1 MKKLSDEKLS
11 ELNKLVSIS
20 KIRKVIQILRDPID
34 GCPWDLKQ
42 DYNSLA
48 PYSIE
53 EAYELVDAI
62 ENNNIKEIKSEL
74 GDLLLQVVLISQV
87 AEDKGDFN
95 FDDVANEIS
104 KKIIRR
110 HPQIFDKDYNENDLP
125 SETWEKIKKFENNK
139 NSNAKNTLDQ
149 IEKNIPTLLRSLK
162 IQKKA
167 AALNFDWENETQ
179 VLNKIDEE
187 IDELKDALKL
197 NDKKM
202 IEEELG
208 DLFFSIINLSRR
220 LNLDP
225 EQTIRKANKKFIT
238 RFNEM
243 ENFVED
249 NKLKWHN
256 LTKYDFKNLWN
267 KIKKKQR
274 GINEQ
279 QLT

>member
-11 ELNKLVSIS
+11 ELNKLESIS
-20 KIRKVIQILRDPID
+20 KIRKVIKILRDPID

-62 ENNNIKEIKSEL
+62 ENNDIEEIKKEL
-74 GDLLLQVVLISQV
+74 GDLLLQVILISQV
-87 AEDKGDFN
+87 ADDKGDFN

-110 HPQIFDKDYNENDLP
+110 HPQIFDKNYNENDLP
-125 SETWEKIKKFENNK
+125 HESWEKIKKLEKNK
-139 NSNAKNTLDQ
+139 ITNTKNTLDQ
-149 IEKNIPTLLRSLK
+149 VEKNIPTLLRSLK

-167 AALNFDWENETQ
+167 ASLNFDWENETQ

-187 IDELKDALKL
+187 IHELKDALKV
-197 NDKKM
+197 NNKKM

-208 DLFFSIINLSRR
+208 DLFFTIINLSRR

-225 EQTIRKANKKFIT
+225 EQTIRKANKKFTT

-243 ENFVED
+243 ENFIED

-256 LTKYDFKNLWN
+256 LKKHDFKNLWN
-267 KIKKKQR
+267 KVKNNQR
-274 GINEQ
+274 GINE
-279 QLT
+279 

>member
-11 ELNKLVSIS
+11 ELNKLESIS
-20 KIRKVIQILRDPID
+20 KIRKVIKILRDPID

-62 ENNNIKEIKSEL
+62 ENNDIEEIKSEL
-74 GDLLLQVVLISQV
+74 GDLLLQVILISQV
-87 AEDKGDFN
+87 ANDKGDFN

-110 HPQIFDKDYNENDLP
+110 HPQIFDKNYNENDLP
-125 SETWEKIKKFENNK
+125 HESWEKIKKLEKNK
-139 NSNAKNTLDQ
+139 ITNTKNTLDQ
-149 IEKNIPTLLRSLK
+149 VEKNIPTLLRSLK

-167 AALNFDWENETQ
+167 ASLNFDWENETQ

-187 IDELKDALKL
+187 IYELKDALKV
-197 NDKKM
+197 NNKKM

-208 DLFFSIINLSRR
+208 DLFFTIINLSRR

-225 EQTIRKANKKFIT
+225 EQTIRKANKKFTT

-243 ENFVED
+243 ENFIED

-256 LTKYDFKNLWN
+256 LKKHDFKNLWN
-267 KIKKKQR
+267 KVKNNQR
-274 GINEQ
+274 GINE
-279 QLT
+279 

>member
-11 ELNKLVSIS
+11 ELNELESIS

-62 ENNNIKEIKSEL
+62 ENNDIEEIKKEL
-74 GDLLLQVVLISQV
+74 GDLLLQVILISQV
-87 AEDKGDFN
+87 ADDKGDFD

-110 HPQIFDKDYNENDLP
+110 HPQIFDKNYNENDLP
-125 SETWEKIKKFENNK
+125 HESWEKIKKLEKNK
-139 NSNAKNTLDQ
+139 ITNTKNTLDQ
-149 IEKNIPTLLRSLK
+149 VEKNIPTLLRSLK

-167 AALNFDWENETQ
+167 ASLNFDWENETQ

-187 IDELKDALKL
+187 IHELKDALKV
-197 NDKKM
+197 NNKKM

-208 DLFFSIINLSRR
+208 DLFFTIINLSRR

-225 EQTIRKANKKFIT
+225 EQTIRKANKKFTT

-243 ENFVED
+243 ENFIED

-256 LTKYDFKNLWN
+256 LKKHDFKNLWN
-267 KIKKKQR
+267 KVKNNQR
-274 GINEQ
+274 GINE
-279 QLT
+279 

>member
-11 ELNKLVSIS
+11 ELNKLESIS

-62 ENNNIKEIKSEL
+62 ENNDIEEIKSEL
-74 GDLLLQVVLISQV
+74 GDLLLQVILISQV
-87 AEDKGDFN
+87 ADDKGDFD

-110 HPQIFDKDYNENDLP
+110 HPQIFDKNYNENDLP
-125 SETWEKIKKFENNK
+125 HESWEKIKKLEKNK
-139 NSNAKNTLDQ
+139 ITNTKNTLDQ
-149 IEKNIPTLLRSLK
+149 VEKNIPTLLRSLK

-167 AALNFDWENETQ
+167 ASLNFDWENETQ

-187 IDELKDALKL
+187 IHELKDALKV
-197 NDKKM
+197 NNKKM

-208 DLFFSIINLSRR
+208 DLFFTIINLSRR

-225 EQTIRKANKKFIT
+225 EQTIRKANKKFTT

-243 ENFVED
+243 ENFIED

-256 LTKYDFKNLWN
+256 LKKHDFKNLWN
-267 KIKKKQR
+267 KVKNNQR
-274 GINEQ
+274 GINE
-279 QLT
+279 

>member
-11 ELNKLVSIS
+11 ELNKLESIS
-20 KIRKVIQILRDPID
+20 KIRKVIKILRDPID

-62 ENNNIKEIKSEL
+62 ENNDIEEIKKEL
-74 GDLLLQVVLISQV
+74 GDLLLQVILISQV
-87 AEDKGDFN
+87 ADDKGDFD

-110 HPQIFDKDYNENDLP
+110 HPQIFDKNYNENDLP
-125 SETWEKIKKFENNK
+125 HESWEKIKKLEKNK
-139 NSNAKNTLDQ
+139 SKNTKNTLDQ
-149 IEKNIPTLLRSLK
+149 VEKNIPTLLRSLK

-167 AALNFDWENETQ
+167 ASLNFDWENETQ

-187 IDELKDALKL
+187 IHELKDALKV
-197 NDKKM
+197 NNKKM

-208 DLFFSIINLSRR
+208 DLFFTIINLSRR

-243 ENFVED
+243 ENFIED

-256 LTKYDFKNLWN
+256 LKKHDFKNLWN
-267 KIKKKQR
+267 KVKNNQR
-274 GINEQ
+274 GINE
-279 QLT
+279 

>member
-1 MKKLSDEKLS
+1 MKKLSDEKLK
-11 ELNKLVSIS
+11 ELNKLESIS

-62 ENNNIKEIKSEL
+62 ENNDIEEIKSEL
-74 GDLLLQVVLISQV
+74 GDLLLQVILISQV
-87 AEDKGDFN
+87 ANDKGDFN

-110 HPQIFDKDYNENDLP
+110 HPQIFDKNYNENDLP
-125 SETWEKIKKFENNK
+125 HESWEKIKKLEKNK
-139 NSNAKNTLDQ
+139 STNTQNTLDQ
-149 IEKNIPTLLRSLK
+149 VEKNIPTLLRSVKL
-162 IQKKA
+162 QKKA
-167 AALNFDWENETQ
+167 ASLNFDWENETQ
-179 VLNKIDEE
+179 ILNKIDEE
-187 IDELKDALKL
+187 IYELKDAFKL

-208 DLFFSIINLSRR
+208 DLFFTIINLSRH

-225 EQTIRKANKKFIT
+225 EQTIRKANKKFTT

-243 ENFVED
+243 ENFIED

-256 LTKYDFKNLWN
+256 LKKHDFKNLWN
-267 KIKKKQR
+267 KIKNKQR
-274 GINEQ
+274 GINE
-279 QLT
+279 

>member
-11 ELNKLVSIS
+11 ELNKLESIS
-20 KIRKVIQILRDPID
+20 KIRKVIKILRDPID

-62 ENNNIKEIKSEL
+62 ENNDIEEIKKEL
-74 GDLLLQVVLISQV
+74 GDLLLQVILISQV
-87 AEDKGDFN
+87 ADDKGDFD

-110 HPQIFDKDYNENDLP
+110 HPQIFDKNYNENDLP
-125 SETWEKIKKFENNK
+125 HESWEKIKKLEKNK
-139 NSNAKNTLDQ
+139 ITNTKNTLDQ
-149 IEKNIPTLLRSLK
+149 VEKNIPTLLRSIK

-167 AALNFDWENETQ
+167 ASLNFDWENETQ

-187 IDELKDALKL
+187 IHELKDALKV
-197 NDKKM
+197 NNKKM

-208 DLFFSIINLSRR
+208 DLFFTIINLSRR

-225 EQTIRKANKKFIT
+225 EQTIRKANKKFTT

-243 ENFVED
+243 ENFIED

-256 LTKYDFKNLWN
+256 LKKHDFKNLWN
-267 KIKKKQR
+267 KIKNNQR
-274 GINEQ
+274 GINE
-279 QLT
+279 

>member
-11 ELNKLVSIS
+11 ELNKLESIS
-20 KIRKVIQILRDPID
+20 KIRKVIKILRDPID

-62 ENNNIKEIKSEL
+62 ENNDIEEIKKEL
-74 GDLLLQVVLISQV
+74 GDLLLQVILISQV
-87 AEDKGDFN
+87 ADDKGDFD

-110 HPQIFDKDYNENDLP
+110 HPQIFDKNYNENDLP
-125 SETWEKIKKFENNK
+125 HESWEKIKKLEKNK
-139 NSNAKNTLDQ
+139 ITNTKNTLDQ
-149 IEKNIPTLLRSLK
+149 VEKNIPTLLRSLK

-167 AALNFDWENETQ
+167 ASLNFDWENETQ

-187 IDELKDALKL
+187 IHELKDALKV
-197 NDKKM
+197 NNKKM

-208 DLFFSIINLSRR
+208 DLFFTIINLSRR

-225 EQTIRKANKKFIT
+225 EQTIRKANKKFTI

-243 ENFVED
+243 ENFIED

-256 LTKYDFKNLWN
+256 LKKHDFKNLWN
-267 KIKKKQR
+267 KIKNNQR
-274 GINEQ
+274 GSNE
-279 QLT
+279 

>member
-11 ELNKLVSIS
+11 ELNKLESIS
-20 KIRKVIQILRDPID
+20 KIRKVIKILRDPID
-34 GCPWDLKQ
+34 GCPWDQKQ

-62 ENNNIKEIKSEL
+62 ENNDIEEIKKEL
-74 GDLLLQVVLISQV
+74 GDLLLQVILISQV
-87 AEDKGDFN
+87 ADDKGDFD

-110 HPQIFDKDYNENDLP
+110 HPQIFDKNYNENDLP
-125 SETWEKIKKFENNK
+125 HESWEKIKKLEKNK
-139 NSNAKNTLDQ
+139 STNSKNTLDQ
-149 IEKNIPTLLRSLK
+149 VEKNIPTLLRSLK

-167 AALNFDWENETQ
+167 ASLNFDWENETQ

-187 IDELKDALKL
+187 IHELKDALKV
-197 NDKKM
+197 NNKKM

-208 DLFFSIINLSRR
+208 DLFFTIINLSRR

-225 EQTIRKANKKFIT
+225 EQTIRKANKKFTT

-243 ENFVED
+243 ENFIED

-256 LTKYDFKNLWN
+256 LKKHDFKNLWN
-267 KIKKKQR
+267 KVKNNQR
-274 GINEQ
+274 GINE
-279 QLT
+279 

>member
-11 ELNKLVSIS
+11 ELNKLESIS
-20 KIRKVIQILRDPID
+20 KIRKVIKILRDPID

-62 ENNNIKEIKSEL
+62 ENNDIEEIKKEL
-74 GDLLLQVVLISQV
+74 GDLLLQVILISQV
-87 AEDKGDFN
+87 ADDKGDFD

-110 HPQIFDKDYNENDLP
+110 HPQIFDKNYNENDLP
-125 SETWEKIKKFENNK
+125 HESWEKIKKLEKNK
-139 NSNAKNTLDQ
+139 NKNAKNTLDQ
-149 IEKNIPTLLRSLK
+149 VEKNIPTLLRSLK

-167 AALNFDWENETQ
+167 ASLNFDWENETQ

-187 IDELKDALKL
+187 IHELKDALKV
-197 NDKKM
+197 NNKKM

-208 DLFFSIINLSRR
+208 DLFFTIINLSRR

-225 EQTIRKANKKFIT
+225 EQTIRKANKKFTT

-243 ENFVED
+243 ENFIED

-256 LTKYDFKNLWN
+256 LKKHDFKNLWN
-267 KIKKKQR
+267 KVKNNQR
-274 GINEQ
+274 GINE
-279 QLT
+279 

>member
-11 ELNKLVSIS
+11 ELNKLESIS
-20 KIRKVIQILRDPID
+20 KIRKVIKILRDPID

-62 ENNNIKEIKSEL
+62 ENNDIEEIKKEL
-74 GDLLLQVVLISQV
+74 GDLLLQVILISQV
-87 AEDKGDFN
+87 ADDKGDFD

-110 HPQIFDKDYNENDLP
+110 HPQIFDKNYNENDLP
-125 SETWEKIKKFENNK
+125 HESWEKIKKLEK
-139 NSNAKNTLDQ
+139 NRITNTKNTLDQ
-149 IEKNIPTLLRSLK
+149 VEKNIPTLLRSLK

-167 AALNFDWENETQ
+167 ASLNFDWENETQ

-187 IDELKDALKL
+187 IYELKDALKV
-197 NDKKM
+197 NNKKM

-208 DLFFSIINLSRR
+208 DLFFTIINLSRR

-225 EQTIRKANKKFIT
+225 EQTIRKANKKFTT

-243 ENFVED
+243 ENFIED

-256 LTKYDFKNLWN
+256 LKKHDFKNLWN
-267 KIKKKQR
+267 KVKNNQR
-274 GINEQ
+274 GINE
-279 QLT
+279 

>member
-11 ELNKLVSIS
+11 ELNKLESIS
-20 KIRKVIQILRDPID
+20 KIRKVIKILRDPID

-62 ENNNIKEIKSEL
+62 ENNDIEEIKKEL
-74 GDLLLQVVLISQV
+74 GDLLLQVILISQV
-87 AEDKGDFN
+87 ADDKGDFD

-110 HPQIFDKDYNENDLP
+110 HPQIFDKNYNENDLP
-125 SETWEKIKKFENNK
+125 HESWEKIKKLEKNK
-139 NSNAKNTLDQ
+139 ITNTKNTLDQ
-149 IEKNIPTLLRSLK
+149 VEKNIPTLLRSLK

-167 AALNFDWENETQ
+167 ASLNFDWENETQ

-187 IDELKDALKL
+187 IHELKDALKM
-197 NDKKM
+197 NNKKM

-208 DLFFSIINLSRR
+208 DLFFTIINLSRR

-225 EQTIRKANKKFIT
+225 EQTIRKANKKFTT

-243 ENFVED
+243 ENFIED

-256 LTKYDFKNLWN
+256 LKKHDFKNLWN
-267 KIKKKQR
+267 KVKNNQR
-274 GINEQ
+274 GINE
-279 QLT
+279 